1 MDSILGIHITFG
13 AYGFWLPNDPRGSGS
28 TAVWSESLKPFGP
41 ATGLADRKQ
50 SRARSPHDRSL
61 RLAAKQALKRP
72 AVQFTGLQARAI
84 ARGIG
89 EYVSTHGIIVWSFCI
104 LPDHLHMVVDPRTLP
119 AHDMYRR
126 VKAAAT
132 KRLNLEGL
140 HPFRGETRPD
150 GQHPKCWQRGGWSV
164 YLFDPASVIRTN
176 RYVENNPL
184 KEGKRRQNWGFVTPF

>member
-1 MDSILGIHITFG
+1 MKPILGIHITFG

-41 ATGLADRKQ
+41 ATSLADRRQ
-50 SRARSPHDRSL
+50 SRARAPHDRGL

-72 AVQFTGLQARAI
+72 AVLLSGLQARAA

-89 EYVSTHGIIVWSFCI
+89 DYVSTHGIAVWSFCI

-126 VKAAAT
+126 VKADAT

-140 HPFRGETRPD
+140 HPFHNTTEPRG
-150 GQHPKCWQRGGWSV
+150 
-164 YLFDPASVIRTN
+164 PASL
-176 RYVENNPL
+176 P
-184 KEGKRRQNWGFVTPF
+184 Q